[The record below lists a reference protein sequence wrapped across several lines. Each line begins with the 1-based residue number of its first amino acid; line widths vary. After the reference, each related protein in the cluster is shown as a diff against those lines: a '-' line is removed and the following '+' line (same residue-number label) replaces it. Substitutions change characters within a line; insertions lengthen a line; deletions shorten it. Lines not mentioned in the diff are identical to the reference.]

1 MFKVLTHLCI
11 LIYRRYTHTFHIEVG
26 YYIRNEY
33 AEPFDENSYPN
44 PVDITKLYRNVVAH
58 EPHVTVTPINWE
70 GSIPLSRIY
79 YLRSL
84 TYLLILMQVLLRII
98 LTMVYRLEKLLICK

>member
-1 MFKVLTHLCI
+1 MNQKFVQGTYSLMYS
-11 LIYRRYTHTFHIEVG
+11 IYRRYTHTFHIEVG

-70 GSIPLSRIY
+70 GSV
-79 YLRSL
+79 
-84 TYLLILMQVLLRII
+84 TLLILP
-98 LTMVYRLEKLLICK
+98 